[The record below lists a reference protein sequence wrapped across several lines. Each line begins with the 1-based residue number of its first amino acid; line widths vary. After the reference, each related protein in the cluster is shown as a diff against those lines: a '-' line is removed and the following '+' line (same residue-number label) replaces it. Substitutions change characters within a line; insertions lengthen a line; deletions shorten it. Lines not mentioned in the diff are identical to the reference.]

1 MPVIAVVFDT
11 KQSFIG
17 WLCIG
22 QYITGC
28 GAVHKTLFQKETD
41 KPTLRDKQLFG
52 GGAEVGTVIEVD
64 EQIIKAALLSS
75 RAFSSR
81 SDAFSSRSASSS
93 EQSFIRASGE
103 VAISH
108 NFSFVR

>member
-64 EQIIKAALLSS
+64 EQIIKAALLSAGHFPLVATHFLPAQQAARS
-75 RAFSSR
+75 RAL
-81 SDAFSSRSASSS
+81 S
-93 EQSFIRASGE
+93 ELPEKWLSPTTSLL
-103 VAISH
+103 
-108 NFSFVR
+108 

>member
-75 RAFSSR
+75 RAFSLVATHFLPAQQAARSR
-81 SDAFSSRSASSS
+81 ALS
-93 EQSFIRASGE
+93 ELPEKWLSPTTSLL
-103 VAISH
+103 
-108 NFSFVR
+108 

>member
-41 KPTLRDKQLFG
+41 KPTLRD
-52 GGAEVGTVIEVD
+52 A
-64 EQIIKAALLSS
+64 
-75 RAFSSR
+75 
-81 SDAFSSRSASSS
+81 RSAT
-93 EQSFIRASGE
+93 
-103 VAISH
+103 
-108 NFSFVR
+108 

>member
-11 KQSFIG
+11 KQPFIG

-22 QYITGC
+22 QYIAGRS
-28 GAVHKTLFQKETD
+28 AVHKTLFQKETD

-64 EQIIKAALLSS
+64 EQIIKGCLTLQQGIFLS
-75 RAFSSR
+75 
-81 SDAFSSRSASSS
+81 
-93 EQSFIRASGE
+93 
-103 VAISH
+103 
-108 NFSFVR
+108 

>member
-28 GAVHKTLFQKETD
+28 SAVHKTLFQKETD

-52 GGAEVGTVIEVD
+52 GGAEVGTVIERSEERRVGK
-64 EQIIKAALLSS
+64 ECTSWCRS
-75 RAFSSR
+75 RWSPY
-81 SDAFSSRSASSS
+81 
-93 EQSFIRASGE
+93 
-103 VAISH
+103 H
-108 NFSFVR
+108 

>member
-52 GGAEVGTVIEVD
+52 GGAEVGTMN
-64 EQIIKAALLSS
+64 IIKS
-75 RAFSSR
+75 RR
-81 SDAFSSRSASSS
+81 
-93 EQSFIRASGE
+93 EL
-103 VAISH
+103 
-108 NFSFVR
+108 NFWLTPNFAPLQTECKQ

>member
-52 GGAEVGTVIEVD
+52 GGAEVGTVIE
-64 EQIIKAALLSS
+64 AALLSS

>member
-64 EQIIKAALLSS
+64 RNNTQSSAASVPTG
-75 RAFSSR
+75 
-81 SDAFSSRSASSS
+81 SARISSS
-93 EQSFIRASGE
+93 SIVG
-103 VAISH
+103 
-108 NFSFVR
+108 

>member
-64 EQIIKAALLSS
+64 ELLVEDGRKCIIYSL
-75 RAFSSR
+75 
-81 SDAFSSRSASSS
+81 
-93 EQSFIRASGE
+93 
-103 VAISH
+103 
-108 NFSFVR
+108 

>member
-64 EQIIKAALLSS
+64 EQIIKGCLKVSLLKVTLS
-75 RAFSSR
+75 RSPFFSSDMMASITS
-81 SDAFSSRSASSS
+81 SDNFPSWLNF
-93 EQSFIRASGE
+93 FIR
-103 VAISH
+103 
-108 NFSFVR
+108 

>member
-64 EQIIKAALLSS
+64 EQIIKGCLTIRQS
-75 RAFSSR
+75 RARLSVTK
-81 SDAFSSRSASSS
+81 
-93 EQSFIRASGE
+93 RAKNGS
-103 VAISH
+103 VPV
-108 NFSFVR
+108 NVR